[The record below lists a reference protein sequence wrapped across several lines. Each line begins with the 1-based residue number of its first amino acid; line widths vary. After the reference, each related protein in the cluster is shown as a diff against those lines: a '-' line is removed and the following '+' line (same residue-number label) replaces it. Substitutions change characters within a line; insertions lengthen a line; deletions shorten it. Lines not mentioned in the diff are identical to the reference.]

1 MKKPQIYYVI
11 LASIIAFI
19 ISWQILGPIIG
30 NDLVV
35 QDDFRQ
41 SMFWTWR
48 LWDPELFK
56 NDFFA
61 PMYESHT
68 YRVPLLFLVYKL
80 APLFTPSLIFFSK
93 FLVLILAMLTGLM
106 AFLFF
111 QALLKHYEC
120 FTQNIGQIKILGT
133 DVLLIDIWALCF
145 STILMITTW
154 CTDHL
159 SAAHSR
165 SFVWL
170 GILAYLYL
178 KLINKQVSA
187 GILCLLSIFIS
198 PHAFLICFAMEF
210 FDGII
215 KYRLK
220 FIDFKRKEFLL
231 WLFNGV
237 VVAFTY
243 LVVFKDIKTQGVGT
257 SFTVAEMKA
266 LPEFN
271 PGGRHPI
278 FGSSVWDGSWWQ
290 NEHWGL
296 GVGYLPISSIIK
308 YAFVASLFYLFFVLV
323 GQNSKK
329 NSKTKNIFYNS
340 FSAIFTSSPATLLY
354 AAISLYTA
362 SQLLFPV
369 LYLPSRYLA
378 VPSLLLSVICLT
390 LIVGIWLW
398 QLSHELPKSYAGK
411 VFALALIFT
420 TGYYWNITHTF
431 YHARYVSITPAVN
444 EILSQTPKDSLIAAH
459 PLLPDISTA
468 SITSK
473 RKVFID
479 YERSMAYTHESLAE
493 IRRRNEV
500 AIRMTYAK
508 SKEEFIKLADANHI
522 NYFLALYNFYQEPYI
537 SNPIYMEPYN
547 ALSREL
553 VKLNPG
559 ESFFLQRFMAE
570 QRIGYAIID
579 INKIRNGS

>member
-11 LASIIAFI
+11 LASIIALV
-19 ISWQILGPIIG
+19 ISWQVLGHIIN

-41 SMFWTWR
+41 SMFWTWG

-68 YRVPLLFLVYKL
+68 YRVPVLFLIYKL
-80 APLFTPSLIFFSK
+80 ASLMTPSLIYFSK
-93 FLVLILAMLTGLM
+93 FLVLVLVIVTGVFG
-106 AFLFF
+106 FLFF
-111 QALLKHYEC
+111 QALLNRYES
-120 FTQNIGQIKILGT
+120 FTKSLGQFKILGSNIN
-133 DVLLIDIWALCF
+133 LIDIWSLCF
-145 STILMITTW
+145 STILITTTW

-170 GILAYLYL
+170 GILGYMYF
-178 KLINKQVSA
+178 KLINKHITA
-187 GILCLLSIFIS
+187 GLLCLISIFIS

-215 KYRLK
+215 KYRYK

-231 WLFNGV
+231 WIFNGIA
-237 VVAFTY
+237 VAFTY
-243 LVVFKDIKTQGVGT
+243 LVVFKGIKTQGVGVP
-257 SFTVAEMKA
+257 FTVAEMKS

-296 GVGYLPISSIIK
+296 GIGYLPISSIIK
-308 YAFVASLFYLFFVLV
+308 YAFIVGLFYLFFVLV
-323 GQNSKK
+323 GKH
-329 NSKTKNIFYNS
+329 SKTIKNNKNIFYNE
-340 FSAIFTSSPATLLY
+340 FSAIFSSTPATLLY
-354 AAISLYTA
+354 AAISLYIA
-362 SQLLFPV
+362 SQQLFPV

-378 VPSLLLSVICLT
+378 VPSLLLSLIT
-390 LIVGIWLW
+390 LALVTGIWLW
-398 QLSHELPKSYAGK
+398 QLTQELPKS
-411 VFALALIFT
+411 FANTGLALTLVIAT
-420 TGYYWNITHTF
+420 AYYWNITHMF
-431 YHARYVSITPAVN
+431 YHARYVSINPEVN
-444 EILSQTPKDSLIAAH
+444 EVLSQTPKNSLIAAH
-459 PLLPDISTA
+459 PLLPDINTA

-479 YERSMAYTHESLAE
+479 YERSMAYTHESLTE

-500 AIRMTYAK
+500 ALRMTYAK
-508 SKEEFIKLADANHI
+508 SKDEFIKLARANGITH
-522 NYFLALYNFYQEPYI
+522 FLALYSLYQKSYTD
-537 SNPIYMEPYN
+537 NPNYMEPYN
-547 ALSREL
+547 TLSREL
-553 VKLNPG
+553 VKLDPG
-559 ESFFLQRFMAE
+559 EFFFLERLMVQNNTSYMV
-570 QRIGYAIID
+570 ID
-579 INKIRNGS
+579 IEKLD